1 MKKTAAS
8 GKRNLY
14 AVIMAGGKGTRFWP
28 LSRENFPKQFLRITG
43 EKSLL
48 QHTVERLGGLV
59 QPRHFMIITA
69 GKQNELVRWQ
79 TDGVLPPAAILSEP
93 EGKNTAPA
101 IALAAFRIHK
111 KDKDAIM
118 LVMPSDHH
126 IKNPDG
132 FADAVRKAA
141 PSAAEGW
148 LVTFG
153 VVPTRPETGYGY
165 IQAGKKMPGG
175 AFKVE
180 SFIEKPDRKTA
191 DALIKKGSVYW
202 NSGIFMFSAKAILS
216 ELKAHMPALYSAFAK
231 IEKYLGTAKE
241 AGALETLYKTL
252 EPESIDY
259 GVMEQSR
266 KVVVQAVDFGW
277 SDIGSWNAL
286 EEILEKDE
294 NGNVIS
300 GNALA
305 VGSKGSILMS
315 SGRLIASLGLEDMV
329 VIDTA
334 DAILVCPKERAQDVR
349 KVVDLLKSAG
359 REEYILPRTE
369 ERPWGHFSVLEKG
382 PSYQIKHICLKPKAR
397 LSLQAHN
404 HRSEHWIVVSG
415 TAKVQ
420 RGEEVFY
427 VHRNESTYIAP
438 TVKHRLEN
446 PGLIP
451 LKIIEIQ
458 SGEHLGEEDI
468 VRFDDIYGR
477 NTV

>member
-1 MKKTAAS
+1 MKKKPS
-8 GKRNLY
+8 GKKRNLY

-48 QHTVERLGGLV
+48 QHTVERLEGLIDPKNFLV
-59 QPRHFMIITA
+59 ITA
-69 GKQNELVRWQ
+69 GKQQELVRWQ
-79 TDGVLPPAAILSEP
+79 TGGTLPPSAIVAEP

-101 IALAAFRIHK
+101 IALAAFRIFK

-126 IKNPDG
+126 IKNPEAFLDTINK
-132 FADAVRKAA
+132 AV
-141 PSAAEGW
+141 PSAADGA

-153 VVPTRPETGYGY
+153 IVPTRPETGYGY

-175 AFKVE
+175 VSKVE
-180 SFIEKPDRKTA
+180 RFIEKPDRKKA
-191 DALIKKGSVYW
+191 EALIEKGSVYW

-216 ELKAHMPALYSAFAK
+216 ELKTHMPALYNSFTK
-231 IEKYLGTAKE
+231 IEKTLGTPKE
-241 AGALETLYKTL
+241 ADALAALYKKL

-259 GVMEQSR
+259 GVMERSG
-266 KVVVQAVDFGW
+266 KVVVLSADFGW

-294 NGNVIS
+294 SGNVVC

-305 VGSKGSILMS
+305 VASKGSILMS
-315 SGRLIASLGLEDMV
+315 SGRLIATLGLEDMV

-334 DAILVCPKERAQDVR
+334 DAILVCPKDRAQDVR

-382 PSYQIKHICLKPKAR
+382 PSYQIKHIYLKPKAR
-397 LSLQAHN
+397 LSLQAHH

-415 TAKVQ
+415 TAKVT
-420 RGEEVFY
+420 RGDEVFY
-427 VHRNESTYIAP
+427 VHKNESTYIAP
-438 TVKHRLEN
+438 TEKHRLEN

-468 VRFDDIYGR
+468 IRFDDIYGR